1 MLGKVSLRISVVTI
15 IVMTHYSLLMSDII
29 TKSTTITE

>member
-15 IVMTHYSLLMSDII
+15 IVFHYSLLMSDII